1 MSVAACVSKGEADF
15 GIGTEKT
22 AWHVSG
28 VEFVPLQMEEYD
40 LIIKKKNYGDP
51 RVQQMIRIL
60 QSRDFQEQFAFMKG
74 YDVSEM
80 GTVML

>member
-1 MSVAACVSKGEADF
+1 
-15 GIGTEKT
+15 
-22 AWHVSG
+22 
-28 VEFVPLQMEEYD
+28 
-40 LIIKKKNYGDP
+40 
-51 RVQQMIRIL
+51 MIRIL

>member
-1 MSVAACVSKGEADF
+1 M
-15 GIGTEKT
+15 KT
-22 AWHVSG
+22 KLW
-28 VEFVPLQMEEYD
+28 
-40 LIIKKKNYGDP
+40 KKL
-51 RVQQMIRIL
+51 V